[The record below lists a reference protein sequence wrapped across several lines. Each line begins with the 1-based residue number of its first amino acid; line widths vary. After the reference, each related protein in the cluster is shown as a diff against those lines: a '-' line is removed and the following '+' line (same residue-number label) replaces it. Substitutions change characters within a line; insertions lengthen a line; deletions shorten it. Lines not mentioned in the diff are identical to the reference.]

1 MSTVTRS
8 LISLSREIAGILAA
22 LIVLQCALY
31 SQSVQAPPQAA
42 GGAAVTGPKFRVL
55 RSVSGTSGTEK
66 DDRLV
71 IDNPKTIF
79 HLGQDHK
86 IMVYFEWEG
95 PVGPHKFEGL
105 WKNPAGK
112 VVIISDFQY
121 SATTTQFAGY
131 WTMLLSGSEPT
142 GVWTLEARIDGE
154 AAGSFPF
161 QVVSEPGAEPPTP
174 PPARQPLTPA
184 EIYQRALAAS
194 VYVDKFDAR
203 GKPVGRGS
211 GFYLGDGRLVT
222 AFQNIDGAKQVRVV
236 FGEGRTI
243 EATQVLARNRWQ
255 DWAVLPVN
263 APKVA
268 GLPRAHSKSWTIG
281 TVAYYLEVST
291 GSSRVITDTTI
302 VGENTFPRAGD
313 RLNLSASPD
322 RAAIG
327 SPLLNEYGEVIG
339 MVGGSLAPGTNLLE
353 SYLLAMAPSNAGGG
367 GILRYGLAVPV
378 TLIPAASDH
387 TAPATFDELTH
398 NGEML
403 PLLTAPEKVAF
414 GEFVLTL
421 DKHRGML
428 TSRGSR
434 QQFSHRDGKIYV
446 YVNWDPNT
454 KFKGVAT
461 MALFD
466 VENRLL
472 GQSKPLK
479 VNLHFGEIA
488 AGIWNITPASLP
500 SGTYRVDVSLGDDLV
515 WRRFFRLTD

>member
-1 MSTVTRS
+1 M
-8 LISLSREIAGILAA
+8 
-22 LIVLQCALY
+22 
-31 SQSVQAPPQAA
+31 
-42 GGAAVTGPKFRVL
+42 VTGPKFRVL
-55 RSVSGTSGTEK
+55 RSVAGTSGTEK
-66 DDRLV
+66 DGRLV
-71 IDNPKTIF
+71 IDNPRTIF
-79 HLGQDHK
+79 HLRQDHK
-86 IMVYFEWEG
+86 VIVYFEWEG

-105 WKNPAGK
+105 WKNPESK
-112 VVIISDFQY
+112 VVMISDFQY
-121 SATTTQFAGY
+121 SATAPQFAGY

-161 QVVSEPGAEPPTP
+161 QVVLEPGAEPPTP
-174 PPARQPLTPA
+174 RPARQPLAPA

-194 VYVDKFDAR
+194 VYVDKLDVR
-203 GKPVGRGS
+203 GKPMGRGS
-211 GFYLGDGRLVT
+211 GFYLDDGRLVT
-222 AFQNIDGAKQVRVV
+222 AFHNIDGAKQVRVT
-236 FGEGRTI
+236 FSDGRTI

-255 DWAVLPVN
+255 DWAILLVN
-263 APKVA
+263 APKVT

-291 GSSRVITDTTI
+291 GSSRVITDANI
-302 VGENTFPRAGD
+302 VGADTFPRAGD

-322 RAAIG
+322 GAAIG

-339 MVGGSLAPGTNLLE
+339 IVGGSLVPGTNLLE
-353 SYLLAMAPSNAGGG
+353 SYLLAMAPSNAGGA
-367 GILRYGLAVPV
+367 GIIRYGLAVPV

-387 TAPATFDELTH
+387 AAPATFDELTH

-403 PLLTAPEKVAF
+403 PLLTAPEKVEF

-421 DKHRGML
+421 GKGPGML
-428 TSRGSR
+428 TSRDSR
-434 QQFSHRDGKIYV
+434 QQFSHRDGKMYV
-446 YVNWDPNT
+446 YVSWHPNT

-479 VNLHFGEIA
+479 LNLHPGDIA
-488 AGIWNITPASLP
+488 AGIWDITLAPLP